1 MMNVL
6 GIVGSPRKDGNTAYL
21 LERTLSFLPD
31 SFQIETVFL
40 KDYRIG
46 PCEACHRCEEDE
58 RCVLDDDMPRL
69 YPKLQAADV
78 MILTSPV
85 YMGGVTS
92 RMRAFMERTWHL
104 RKGQLAGKIGTYIVV
119 GRRKPGA
126 AIYAM
131 EDYLARLRLTRLPGI
146 CGHAFHKGQIVADK
160 EAVQEIERL
169 AGDILGLGTGGAR
182 PQSTNGSGR

>member
-1 MMNVL
+1 MNVL

-21 LERTLSFLPD
+21 LERTRSLLPD
-31 SFQIETVFL
+31 SFHTATVFL
-40 KDYRIG
+40 KDYRRG
-46 PCEACHRCEEDE
+46 PCEGGHRCEQDGQ
-58 RCVLDDDMPRL
+58 CVLDDDMQAL
-69 YPKLQAADV
+69 YPKLQAADA
-78 MILTSPV
+78 MILTSPA

-146 CGHAFHKGQIVADK
+146 CGYAFHKGQIVTDK
-160 EAVQEIERL
+160 EAVQETERL
-169 AGDILGLGTGGAR
+169 ANDIRGLC
-182 PQSTNGSGR
+182 NG

>member
-1 MMNVL
+1 MNVL

-21 LERTLSFLPD
+21 LERTLSLLPD
-31 SFQIETVFL
+31 SFQTETVFL

-46 PCEACHRCEEDE
+46 PCEGCHRCEQDG
-58 RCVLDDDMPRL
+58 RCALDDDMQAL
-69 YPKLQAADV
+69 YPKLQAADA

-126 AIYAM
+126 AIYTM

-146 CGHAFHKGQIVADK
+146 CGYAFHKGQIVTDK
-160 EAVQEIERL
+160 EAVQETDRL
-169 AGDILGLGTGGAR
+169 AADILRLC
-182 PQSTNGSGR
+182 NG